1 MNYMAIRRMSA
12 IGATTTIELVI
23 TTRNLTIIDKSEFDE
38 EIRSMPIVLY
48 ATQQPMK
55 NCKL

>member
-38 EIRSMPIVLY
+38 EMRIRLIV
-48 ATQQPMK
+48 
-55 NCKL
+55 